1 MRKGKIN
8 SERNEVRMNKR
19 ERKKT
24 KARKKE
30 RNNGI

>member
-8 SERNEVRMNKR
+8 SERNEVRMSKR
-19 ERKKT
+19 ERRKT